1 MDNKKVPNL
10 RPENNFKFFCK
21 YCDYGTSRKSQWDRH
36 ISTGKHLINENRNQ
50 KVPDDNMVL
59 ESTDIHKCPCGRVY
73 KYLSG
78 LCKHQKNCQFLNKK
92 EETQIVNTETKGLLE
107 TIINENTELKKLL
120 NEQQKQIGEMIPK
133 IGNTTNNTTNKFN
146 LNVFLNTECKDAI
159 SIMDFAKSLQLQTED
174 LENTGKKGYV
184 NGLTQIILK
193 GLLELDLHKR
203 PIHCSDLKREVLY
216 VKDNNE
222 WAKDNEDKE
231 MMKKAIKYIRRSN
244 IKQIPKWVDENPDYM
259 DGGSKNDLYMNIL
272 QNSMGCPE
280 EDLEEKNVNKI
291 IKNVAKEVTIEK
303 IIDNK

>member
-1 MDNKKVPNL
+1 M
-10 RPENNFKFFCK
+10 
-21 YCDYGTSRKSQWDRH
+21 
-36 ISTGKHLINENRNQ
+36 
-50 KVPDDNMVL
+50 
-59 ESTDIHKCPCGRVY
+59 
-73 KYLSG
+73 
-78 LCKHQKNCQFLNKK
+78 
-92 EETQIVNTETKGLLE
+92 
-107 TIINENTELKKLL
+107 
-120 NEQQKQIGEMIPK
+120 
-133 IGNTTNNTTNKFN
+133 
-146 LNVFLNTECKDAI
+146 
-159 SIMDFAKSLQLQTED
+159 
-174 LENTGKKGYV
+174 
-184 NGLTQIILK
+184 
-193 GLLELDLHKR
+193 
-203 PIHCSDLKREVLY
+203 Y